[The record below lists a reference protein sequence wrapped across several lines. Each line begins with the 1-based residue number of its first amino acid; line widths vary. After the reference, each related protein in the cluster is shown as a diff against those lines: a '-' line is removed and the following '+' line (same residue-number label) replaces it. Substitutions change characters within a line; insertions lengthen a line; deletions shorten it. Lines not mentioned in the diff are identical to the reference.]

1 MNSWD
6 NLWLHTWAVSTEYVI
21 VQFHHFKPL
30 SVCRRYNSAFNKGFN
45 CAGDAG
51 MLLFS
56 LPYQRVYL
64 IFRCGRATWPPFLS
78 LAVSCSFLSLSP
90 FLNLNHPL
98 SSVNIPK
105 EDNLILRKVLANDFW
120 YWKVL
125 QRQIC
130 YRYVFVPT
138 RAQVIVKLLFRLV
151 VRNLPESFQV
161 LYSPPYCGN
170 ALHFNA
176 AARSLCGFDSSFEWS
191 RKEPDRRRRAD
202 NWPSLSSTGASHL
215 EPSESRPFS
224 SSCNWTFGTES
235 RFNGLVVTAVMTNF
249 ERQSTLLRRRLLSHC
264 LVAKMTL

>member
-1 MNSWD
+1 MWARNVA
-6 NLWLHTWAVSTEYVI
+6 AVS
-21 VQFHHFKPL
+21 FSSRF
-30 SVCRRYNSAFNKGFN
+30 
-45 CAGDAG
+45 
-51 MLLFS
+51 LF
-56 LPYQRVYL
+56 
-64 IFRCGRATWPPFLS
+64 
-78 LAVSCSFLSLSP
+78 LSP

-170 ALHFNA
+170 ALHLNA

-191 RKEPDRRRRAD
+191 RNEPDCHGTSRMLRWQLAVLVDYWCITLRTVRVAPFLFLLQLD
-202 NWPSLSSTGASHL
+202 IWYW
-215 EPSESRPFS
+215 EP
-224 SSCNWTFGTES
+224 
-235 RFNGLVVTAVMTNF
+235 L
-249 ERQSTLLRRRLLSHC
+249 
-264 LVAKMTL
+264 